1 MRVINRGVVGIQ
13 EGSRGASRERL
24 LQGRQASMFFA
35 EGLDLGLFDPFKDMR
50 DSELLDEEEITA
62 PEKNVGKEENV
73 RVNI

>member
-1 MRVINRGVVGIQ
+1 
-13 EGSRGASRERL
+13 
-24 LQGRQASMFFA
+24 MFFA